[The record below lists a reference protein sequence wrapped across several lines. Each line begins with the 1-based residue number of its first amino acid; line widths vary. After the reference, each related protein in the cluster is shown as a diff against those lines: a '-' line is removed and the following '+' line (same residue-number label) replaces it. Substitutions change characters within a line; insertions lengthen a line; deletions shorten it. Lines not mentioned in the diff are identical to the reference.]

1 MNKEIVEY
9 IVDRKALIS
18 ANRSYHH
25 YDRGNRVRKL
35 RKLVEDLKIDYKF
48 NKFKVVVYVCPP
60 TRRRLDPANFYGSVK
75 PVIDQLTDNGWW
87 EDDDWQHLDE
97 MSFKYGGLSEIKSCF
112 KFILEIQEV
121 E

>member
-1 MNKEIVEY
+1 MKKEIVEY

-25 YDRGNRVRKL
+25 
-35 RKLVEDLKIDYKF
+35 
-48 NKFKVVVYVCPP
+48 NKFKVIVYVCPP

-87 EDDDWQHLDE
+87 DDDDWEHLDE

-112 KFILEIQEV
+112 KSILEIQEV